1 MPNIKS
7 AKKRLLTSEK
17 ARVRN
22 KARISALRTAEKRY
36 REAIDAGEVDKAKEC
51 LSLVHKRLDKAVKL
65 GTIHKNKSSRKKSR
79 LDALLKKTEAG
90 KK

>member
-7 AKKRLLTSEK
+7 AKKRLLTNEK

-36 REAIDAGEVDKAKEC
+36 REAIAAGDIDQAKER
-51 LSLVHKRLDKAVKL
+51 LSIVHTHLDKAVKL

-79 LDALLKKTEAG
+79 LDALLKQTQTK
-90 KK
+90 

>member
-7 AKKRLLTSEK
+7 AKKRLLTNEK

-22 KARISALRTAEKRY
+22 KARISALRTAEKRF
-36 REAIDAGEVDKAKEC
+36 REAVDAGDKDRAKEC
-51 LSLVHKRLDKAVKL
+51 LKAVHKRLDKAVKL

-79 LDALLKKTEAG
+79 LAALLK
-90 KK
+90 